1 MRYTVEREQCLY
13 TNISATHVKIGLKYS
28 NGQMM
33 IRNSII
39 VLNAELPIQVNV
51 YLLLQPLVQKRMSP
65 PITLHE
71 RFLTVTVCPDETESR
86 KEDKYTER
94 N

>member
-1 MRYTVEREQCLY
+1 MRYTVEREQCQY
-13 TNISATHVKIGLKYS
+13 TNINATHVRIGLKYF
-28 NGQMM
+28 NGPMM
-33 IRNSII
+33 TKKPTN

-71 RFLTVTVCPDETESR
+71 RFLTVTVCPDETES
-86 KEDKYTER
+86 
-94 N
+94 